1 LAAPDRGEAAA
12 LRRAALDAEAAGD
25 PDAAAGFYM
34 ASLHADADDDE
45 TLIAF
50 GRLTLANGQRDAARA
65 LFIRAAAVAPADRA
79 ALVTLGNM
87 ALEDDDPAT
96 ARAHY
101 NAALARDADC
111 ADAHQGLARLL
122 WSAADPA
129 AAWHEQ
135 RGFAAAP
142 VARRMYRGAGQGID
156 ALYLAAARGGNV
168 RLGAFI
174 DDTAVATTV
183 VYPDY
188 VDPAAPLPAHRLII
202 NAIGDADLAGA
213 ALARA
218 ETLVAVSGAPVIN
231 HPARVA
237 QTGRAT
243 LAQNCKDIPGLLVPA
258 TMRHARSTIAQW
270 DDLAFPILLRTPG
283 QHTGRHFGIA
293 HDRRRLDALL
303 EDLPGDALFVIP
315 YLDARGADG
324 LHRKYRV
331 MFIDDAIYPWHLAI
345 SRDWK
350 VHYFTAAMAEDAA
363 HRAEE
368 QFFLGN
374 MAQALGARAMVALD
388 ALKNRLGLDYAG
400 ADFALDA
407 AGNVLLF
414 EANAAMVMHPPP
426 PGEMWDYR
434 RPATEAARRAARIM
448 IAKRAAAAAT

>member
-1 LAAPDRGEAAA
+1 
-12 LRRAALDAEAAGD
+12 
-25 PDAAAGFYM
+25 
-34 ASLHADADDDE
+34 
-45 TLIAF
+45 
-50 GRLTLANGQRDAARA
+50 
-65 LFIRAAAVAPADRA
+65 
-79 ALVTLGNM
+79 
-87 ALEDDDPAT
+87 
-96 ARAHY
+96 
-101 NAALARDADC
+101 
-111 ADAHQGLARLL
+111 
-122 WSAADPA
+122 
-129 AAWHEQ
+129 
-135 RGFAAAP
+135 
-142 VARRMYRGAGQGID
+142 
-156 ALYLAAARGGNV
+156 
-168 RLGAFI
+168 
-174 DDTAVATTV
+174 
-183 VYPDY
+183 
-188 VDPAAPLPAHRLII
+188 
-202 NAIGDADLAGA
+202 
-213 ALARA
+213 
-218 ETLVAVSGAPVIN
+218 
-231 HPARVA
+231 
-237 QTGRAT
+237 
-243 LAQNCKDIPGLLVPA
+243 
-258 TMRHARSTIAQW
+258 MRHARSTIAQW